1 MASLVAQTA
10 VPAAKRRHVTL
21 RLGDGSVV
29 CERCFV
35 ADRALS
41 RMKGLLGRRD
51 LPADEGV
58 LLKPCNSIQM
68 FFMRFPIDAIFL
80 DRDNTVVKV
89 VSDLKPWR
97 TAGARRTRSVI
108 ELAAGEIRR
117 RGVSVGDHIHIEQTE
132 SS

>member
-10 VPAAKRRHVTL
+10 VPAVKRRYVTL
-21 RLGDGSVV
+21 RRNDGSVV

-35 ADRALS
+35 AERALS

-51 LPADEGV
+51 LPAGEGI
-58 LLKPCNSIQM
+58 LIKPANSIHM
-68 FFMRFPIDAIFL
+68 FFMRFAIDAIFL